1 MKSLRNKVVLS
12 GIVLLFALV
21 ATIGSTY
28 AWFTV
33 SNTVSVSSIELNV
46 QSSESLL
53 LLVDDGYVY
62 STTGQDDTDFL
73 DDATNYKA
81 DLTMADIL
89 ASSLYDTELATWR
102 LVPVTAAQLAS
113 GAATNGSEATNL
125 DALDASAF
133 QLMDIDSKVYSAA
146 SANQT
151 DGGYIQIDF
160 WALSQSTTSEAIV
173 LEDLEIA
180 SDSGNSL
187 SQDAIVDAVNVAIY
201 DNDSTY
207 SIFSLDPDYA
217 FAFTTGM
224 RGFDDDA
231 TDSIA
236 TPAPLLADHALFF
249 DNGGSADVANV
260 SEITI
265 ADATTIA
272 TLASNVPQKV
282 SVLIYVE
289 GWDAETTNGILAA
302 TFQISFKFSLKDA
315 A

>member
-1 MKSLRNKVVLS
+1 MKSLRNKVILS

-46 QSSESLL
+46 ESSESLL
-53 LLVDDGYVY
+53 LLVDDGYNLV
-62 STTGQDDTDFL
+62 DDEAYL
-73 DDATNYKA
+73 EDATNYKA
-81 DLTMADIL
+81 NLTMADII
-89 ASSLYDTELATWR
+89 ASTLYDTELATWR
-102 LVPVTAAQLAS
+102 LVPVTAAQLAD
-113 GAATNGSEATNL
+113 GVTNDGSDATNL

-160 WALSQSTTSEAIV
+160 WALSQSTTSEDII

-187 SQDAIVDAVNVAIY
+187 SQDEIVDAVNLAVY
-201 DNDSTY
+201 DNDSKY
-207 SIFSLDPDYA
+207 SIFSLDPDYEFA
-217 FAFTTGM
+217 FATGM

-231 TDSIA
+231 TDAISFAARTDLIELHA
-236 TPAPLLADHALFF
+236 TYYNEAGTNLA
-249 DNGGSADVANV
+249 NIVTN
-260 SEITI
+260 TI
-265 ADATTIA
+265 ANATTIA
-272 TLASNVPQKV
+272 TLASNVPQKL

-289 GWDAETTNGILAA
+289 GWDEQTTNGVLAA
-302 TFQISFKFSLKDA
+302 TFQISFKFSLKDVA
-315 A
+315 S